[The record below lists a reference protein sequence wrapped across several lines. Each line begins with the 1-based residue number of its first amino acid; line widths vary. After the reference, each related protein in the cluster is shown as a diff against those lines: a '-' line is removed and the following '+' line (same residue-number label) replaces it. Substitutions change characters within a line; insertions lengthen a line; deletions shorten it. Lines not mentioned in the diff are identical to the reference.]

1 MARRAAAH
9 YPLVPSTSR
18 HELGHRRREPTR
30 SRKAVRSGVAANGA
44 AQSADCRLDAY
55 KSVPTSTTWKQRKFS
70 QLDSI
75 FGYESYLLCM
85 QFCHHF
91 VKALSF

>member
-1 MARRAAAH
+1 VVENACS
-9 YPLVPSTSR
+9 VPSTSR

-55 KSVPTSTTWKQRKFS
+55 KSVPTSMS

-75 FGYESYLLCM
+75 FGYESYLLCI
-85 QFCHHF
+85 QFCHYF
-91 VKALSF
+91 VKPLSS

>member
-1 MARRAAAH
+1 MENACS
-9 YPLVPSTSR
+9 VPSTSR

-30 SRKAVRSGVAANGA
+30 SCTAVRSGVAANGV

-55 KSVPTSTTWKQRKFS
+55 ESVPTSTTWKQRKSS

-75 FGYESYLLCM
+75 FGYESCLLCM
-85 QFCHHF
+85 QFYHYF